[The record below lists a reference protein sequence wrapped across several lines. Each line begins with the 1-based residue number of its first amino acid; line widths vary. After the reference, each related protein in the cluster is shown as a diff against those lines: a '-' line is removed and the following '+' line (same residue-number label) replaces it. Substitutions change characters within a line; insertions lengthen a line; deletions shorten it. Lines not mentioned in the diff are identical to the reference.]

1 MRQQQQKRVAVIG
14 GGISGLAAAHHLRE
28 LDPSLQV
35 DLYEG
40 EDKLGGVLQTT
51 RAPGYLLEHSADN
64 FITNIPWGLDLCRRL
79 GLEPELLPT
88 NESLR
93 KAYVVCRGK
102 LEEVP
107 EGFLLMAPGKIWPI
121 LTTPILSPWGKL
133 RLAAEYFIRRR
144 KETSDESLRSFVER
158 RLGRETY
165 ERLVQPLI
173 GGIYTADPNKLS
185 IQATLRQFVEM
196 EQRHGGLIR
205 GMRKRKADGTQKGS
219 QSGARYSMFTAPRGG
234 MAALVEA
241 LIGRLDPASVH
252 LSARV
257 DAVSRAEPGWR
268 VEVNGQ
274 ASQFDGVIVAAP
286 APHAANLLRG
296 EAELAK
302 ELEAIPYAGC
312 SLVILTVDQSQ
323 IERPIRGFGF
333 VVPEIENRKI
343 LAASFAS
350 YKFPDRAPEGKVV
363 IRVFVGGACHPELG
377 HLPDDRL
384 RAIVQEELAD
394 LIGLRG
400 QPEQC
405 LITRWH
411 GKMPQYHL
419 NHLERVERIEQHQEN
434 LPGLALAGNAYRGVG
449 LPQCIHSGE
458 EAAKRIVA
466 YLKSPGSLTSSSAK
480 VTANRAD
487 GDVGDPRDP

>member
-1 MRQQQQKRVAVIG
+1 MQKRVAVVG
-14 GGISGLAAAHHLRE
+14 GGISGLAAVHHLRE

-51 RAPGYLLEHSADN
+51 RTPEYLLEHSADN

-133 RLAAEYFIRRR
+133 RLAAEYFVRRR
-144 KETSDESLRSFVER
+144 TETSDESLRSFVER
-158 RLGRETY
+158 RLGREVY
-165 ERLVQPLI
+165 QRLVQPLI
-173 GGIYTADPNKLS
+173 GGIYTADPDKLS

-205 GMRKRKADGTQKGS
+205 GMRKRTADAA

-234 MAALVEA
+234 MTALVEA
-241 LIGRLDPASVH
+241 LIRRMDPASVH

-257 DAVSRAEPGWR
+257 DAVSRAESMWR

-274 ASQFDGVIVAAP
+274 ILPFDGVIVAAP

-296 EAELAK
+296 ETELAK

-312 SLVILTVDQSQ
+312 SLVILTVDEKQ
-323 IERPIRGFGF
+323 IKRPIRGFGF
-333 VVPEIENRKI
+333 VVPEIEKRKI

-350 YKFPDRAPEGKVV
+350 YKFPDRAPEGKTV
-363 IRVFVGGACHPELG
+363 IRVFVGGACQPELG

-384 RAIVQEELAD
+384 RAIVQEELGD
-394 LIGLRG
+394 LIGLVG
-400 QPEQC
+400 EPEQC

-419 NHLERVERIEQHQEN
+419 NHLDRVERIERHQDQ

-449 LPQCIHSGE
+449 IPQCIHSGE
-458 EAAKRIVA
+458 EA
-466 YLKSPGSLTSSSAK
+466 
-480 VTANRAD
+480 
-487 GDVGDPRDP
+487 